1 MTQFL
6 GAWRRPLDHASIP
19 VVGFQLIEVP
29 AMTDRRLLRRYLA
42 LVRYAEELSDDC
54 SASDDPAAAVPPPA
68 EAVAPLDEL
77 IDSLG
82 PIVESMAGP
91 APDPGELRR
100 QLAGWVH

>member
-1 MTQFL
+1 
-6 GAWRRPLDHASIP
+6 
-19 VVGFQLIEVP
+19 
-29 AMTDRRLLRRYLA
+29 MTDRRLLRRYLA
-42 LVRYAEELSDDC
+42 LVRHADEPFDQC
-54 SASDDPAAAVPPPA
+54 RASGGPAAAASPA
-68 EAVAPLDEL
+68 AEVVAPLDEL